1 MHLSPHAEA
10 SLIWALGVRGF
21 VFGFVFGTSHAMA
34 SPPVKR
40 TAKAKDQQHPP
51 PQLSCKLCRE
61 KKLKCDKRAPCGNCE
76 SSGAECNTVFRHR
89 LPRGRHARPSPDTL
103 AFQSTTRPT
112 SPSQDSTSEQSTHNH
127 ERNRSV
133 RRLES
138 LVAEQAPDVLSEL
151 DVGKA
156 KTAIVP
162 DVWTDFVTTVPSDGG
177 AQIRRYELIL
187 MFFRSATGECKQ
199 CESDAWFYME

>member
-1 MHLSPHAEA
+1 MPC
-10 SLIWALGVRGF
+10 RGCIHMGF
-21 VFGFVFGTSHAMA
+21 RGFVFGTSHTMA
-34 SPPVKR
+34 SPQVKR

-61 KKLKCDKRAPCGNCE
+61 KKLKCDKQAPCGNCK

-89 LPRGRHARPSPDTL
+89 LPRGRHARPSDDTL
-103 AFQSTTRPT
+103 PFQSTTRPT
-112 SPSQDSTSEQSTHNH
+112 SSSQDFTSKQSTHNQ
-127 ERNRSV
+127 ERNRRV

-156 KTAIVP
+156 ITAIVL
-162 DVWTDFVTTVPSDGG
+162 DVWTDFVTAVPSDGG
-177 AQIRRYELIL
+177 AQVRRYELIL
-187 MFFRSATGECKQ
+187 MFFRSPTGQCQEACRVQRSCK
-199 CESDAWFYME
+199 YNLV